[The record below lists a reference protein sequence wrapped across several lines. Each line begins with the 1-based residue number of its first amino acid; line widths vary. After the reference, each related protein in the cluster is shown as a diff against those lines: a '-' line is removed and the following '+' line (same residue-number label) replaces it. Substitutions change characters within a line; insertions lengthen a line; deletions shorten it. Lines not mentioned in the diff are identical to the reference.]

1 MPRLQPFSLE
11 EFKSIYS
18 RVPRL
23 TVDLVIRTEEGTL
36 LTLRQDNGYVGQWH
50 LPGGTVYMGE
60 SVQNTIQRVAQEELG
75 IGLEVIKQLDYLE
88 YPSEQKERGYGYSIA
103 LVFLCKPLSDQ
114 ITLDDQVS
122 HHQFFKEIPENT
134 IIEQKEFLAKL

>member
-1 MPRLQPFSLE
+1 MLASGTYPVVL
-11 EFKSIYS
+11 SI
-18 RVPRL
+18 
-23 TVDLVIRTEEGTL
+23 
-36 LTLRQDNGYVGQWH
+36 W
-50 LPGGTVYMGE
+50 MGE

-75 IGLEVIKQLDYLE
+75 IGVEVIKQLGYLE

-134 IIEQKEFLAKL
+134 IIEQKNFLTNL